1 MLYVVGKYTWTD
13 LLKIQTNDMITMD
26 GWGTQCLED
35 VAQHRGDDALATQL
49 TNSQATY
56 RMNSTLLLV

>member
-1 MLYVVGKYTWTD
+1 
-13 LLKIQTNDMITMD
+13 MITMN

-49 TNSQATY
+49 TDC
-56 RMNSTLLLV
+56 LVLRIRTG